1 MDGKADVNS
10 ADDFAELDAMFG
22 NEDEAI
28 RSAESIALSQ
38 NLDGFASCFPDWDIH
53 PPVNR

>member
-1 MDGKADVNS
+1 MDEKADVYS
-10 ADDFAELDAMFG
+10 SDDFEELDAMFG

-28 RSAESIALSQ
+28 RNAESIALSQ

-53 PPVNR
+53 PPVKR